1 MNPRTL
7 RPGIHWLGA
16 IDWDRR
22 LFDALIPIPE
32 GTSYNAYHVQ
42 GAAKAALLDS
52 AEPAFR
58 ELFLRQVAS
67 LPAPDYVVAH
77 HAEPDHS
84 GCLPDVMRACPSA
97 VLLCTPKAQG
107 MLCDLLP
114 DLPADRIRPVADG
127 ERIDLGGRTLRF
139 VHTPWVH
146 WPETMVTFLEEDRGL
161 FSCDFFGSHLATSKL
176 WAEDDARTLP
186 GARLYYAQIM
196 MAYATVVRKNL
207 EKVRALDPAWIAPS
221 HGPVH
226 AQPAAILD
234 AYGSW
239 LNDPPLRKA
248 VLVRVSTHGSTAAMA
263 DRLVAGL
270 VARGID
276 VEPFDACSL
285 QVDRYASALVDA
297 SALVIAAPAIWDG
310 PHPAALLAMTI
321 ATGLKPKARVV
332 ATLGS
337 YGWSPKALLDPAA
350 RMPGMKAQ
358 FLPPVTAK
366 GAPRAEAFAAVDALA
381 ASIDGAIRPS
391 VP

>member
-1 MNPRTL
+1 MNPRL
-7 RPGIHWLGA
+7 LYPGIHWMGA

-42 GAAKAALLDS
+42 GAQKSVLFDS
-52 AEPAFR
+52 ADPAFR
-58 ELFLRQVAS
+58 DVFLRQVAA

-84 GCLPDVMRACPSA
+84 GCIPDVMRMFPSA
-97 VLLCTPKAQG
+97 QLLCTPKAQG

-114 DLPADRIRPVADG
+114 DLPADRMRPVADG
-127 ERIDLGGRTLRF
+127 ERLDIGGRTLRF

-161 FSCDFFGSHLATSKL
+161 FSCDFFGSHLATSSL
-176 WAEDDARTLP
+176 WAEADARTLP

-196 MAYATVVRKNL
+196 MAYAVVVRKNL
-207 EKVRALDPAWIAPS
+207 EKVRALNPAWIAPS

-226 AQPAAILD
+226 ATPTAILD

-239 LNDPPLRKA
+239 LNDPPRRKA

-270 VARGID
+270 IDRGVE
-276 VEPFDACSL
+276 VEPFDACTL
-285 QVDRYASALVDA
+285 PVDRYASALVDSGA
-297 SALVIAAPAIWDG
+297 IVFAAPAVWDG

-321 ATGLKPKARVV
+321 AAGLKAKARVV

-350 RMPGMKAQ
+350 RMPGSKAE
-358 FLPPVTAK
+358 FLPPVTAR
-366 GAPRAEAFAAVDALA
+366 GAPREDTFAALDALA
-381 ASIDGAIRPS
+381 ETIAGR
-391 VP
+391 V

>member
-1 MNPRTL
+1 MNARSL

-32 GTSYNAYHVQ
+32 GTSYNASHVQ
-42 GAAKAALLDS
+42 GTAKSALFAS
-52 AEPAFR
+52 ADPAFR
-58 ELFLRQVAS
+58 DPFPRQVAS

-84 GCLPDVMRACPSA
+84 GCPPAVLRACPA
-97 VLLCTPKAQG
+97 V
-107 MLCDLLP
+107 
-114 DLPADRIRPVADG
+114 DR
-127 ERIDLGGRTLRF
+127 GGRSLRF

-161 FSCDFFGSHLATSKL
+161 FSCDFFGSHLATSTL

-186 GARLYYAQIM
+186 GAKLYYAQIM

-239 LNDPPLRKA
+239 LNDPPRRKA

-263 DRLVAGL
+263 DRLVAEL
-270 VARGID
+270 IARGID
-276 VEPFDACSL
+276 VEPFDACTL

-297 SALVIAAPAIWDG
+297 SALVFAAPAIWDG

-358 FLPPVTAK
+358 FLPPVVAK

-391 VP
+391 AP

>member
-1 MNPRTL
+1 MNPRRL
-7 RPGIHWLGA
+7 RDGIHWLGA

-42 GAAKAALLDS
+42 GSAKAALFDS
-52 AEPAFR
+52 VDPAFR
-58 ELFLRQVAS
+58 DGFLRQLGTLA
-67 LPAPDYVVAH
+67 APDYVIAH

-84 GCLPDVMRACPSA
+84 GCLPDVMRAYPSA
-97 VLLCTPKAQG
+97 VLLCTAKAQG

-114 DLPADRIRPVADG
+114 DLPPDRIRPVSDG
-127 ERIDLGGRTLRF
+127 ERLDLGGRTLRF
-139 VHTPWVH
+139 VQTPWVH
-146 WPETMVTFLEEDRGL
+146 WPETMVTFLEEDRGV
-161 FSCDFFGSHLATSKL
+161 FSCDFFGSHLATSSL
-176 WAEDDARTLP
+176 WAGEDARTLP

-239 LNDPPLRKA
+239 LNDPPRRKA

-263 DRLVAGL
+263 DRLVGDLIGL
-270 VARGID
+270 GVD
-276 VEPFDACSL
+276 VESFDACTL

-297 SALVIAAPAIWDG
+297 GAIIFAAPAIWDG
-310 PHPAALLAMTI
+310 PHPAALLAMTV
-321 ATGLKPKARVV
+321 AAGLKPKARVV

-337 YGWSPKALLDPAA
+337 YGWSPKALLEPAA
-350 RMPGMKAQ
+350 RMPGLKAE
-358 FLPPVTAK
+358 FLPPVVTK
-366 GAPRAEAFAAVDALA
+366 GAPRAETFAAVDALA
-381 ASIDGAIRPS
+381 ASLDASLRP
-391 VP
+391 